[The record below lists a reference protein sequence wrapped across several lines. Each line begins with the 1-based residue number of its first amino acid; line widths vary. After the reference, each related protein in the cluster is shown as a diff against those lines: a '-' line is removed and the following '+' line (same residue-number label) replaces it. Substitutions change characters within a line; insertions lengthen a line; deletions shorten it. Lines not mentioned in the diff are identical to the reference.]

1 MFLLS
6 CKGCPGFVEDDDGG
20 DKNEDG
26 DDDDGDEGY
35 EYDDDV
41 DESDE
46 EDVVVSDPMRLLA
59 IHRRSQNFSFQ
70 LNPTSRKL
78 NLRSHT
84 ADKRRVML
92 KETNRSHVEARD
104 TELRH
109 WWRNRS

>member
-46 EDVVVSDPMRLLA
+46 EDVVVSEPMRLLA
-59 IHRRSQNFSFQ
+59 IHRRSQNFSF
-70 LNPTSRKL
+70 PTQ
-78 NLRSHT
+78 SHFG
-84 ADKRRVML
+84 KSQPP
-92 KETNRSHVEARD
+92 KSHC
-104 TELRH
+104 
-109 WWRNRS
+109 

>member
-20 DKNEDG
+20 DKNE
-26 DDDDGDEGY
+26 DGDEGY

-59 IHRRSQNFSFQ
+59 IHHRSENFSF
-70 LNPTSRKL
+70 PTQ
-78 NLRSHT
+78 SHF
-84 ADKRRVML
+84 DKTQPP
-92 KETNRSHVEARD
+92 KSHC
-104 TELRH
+104 
-109 WWRNRS
+109 